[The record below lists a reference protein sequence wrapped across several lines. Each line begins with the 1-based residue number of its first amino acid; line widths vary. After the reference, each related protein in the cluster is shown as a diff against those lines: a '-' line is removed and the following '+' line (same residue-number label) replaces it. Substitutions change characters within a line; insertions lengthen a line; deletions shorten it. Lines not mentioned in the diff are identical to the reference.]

1 MPPPNI
7 PSTVLIV
14 CMGNICRS
22 PTAEAVLRNSLA
34 EAGLDIQVDS
44 AGTENYH
51 IGRAPDPRSIAHA
64 RRRGYELGSL
74 RARQVTAEDFLRF
87 DLILAADE
95 LNLSVLKRLCPTA
108 YRHKL
113 ALFLGNRP
121 LPDPYYG
128 ESDGFEQVLDLVER
142 RCAALVSSW
151 SNTSASSQK

>member
-7 PSTVLIV
+7 PNTVLIV

-22 PTAEAVLRNSLA
+22 PTAEAVLRSSIA
-34 EAGLDIQVDS
+34 KAGLAIEVDS

-64 RRRGYELGSL
+64 QRRGYELGGL

-95 LNLSVLKRLCPTA
+95 MNLSVLKRLCPTA

-113 ALFLGNRP
+113 ALFLGNKA

-128 ESDGFEQVLDLVER
+128 ESNGFEEVLDLVEQ
-142 RCAALVSSW
+142 RCAALVRSW
-151 SNTSASSQK
+151 SDTQLGPP